1 MVAALGRTGTDPQLM
16 NGSVRV
22 FLEGGQT
29 SLVVCIYEFTRLS
42 VLARCRVVRYRRSRL
57 VWKACGHVS
66 IYAPIDG

>member
-29 SLVVCIYEFTRLS
+29 SLVACIYEFTRLS
-42 VLARCRVVRYRRSRL
+42 VLSRCRVVRCRRSRL